1 MSDINTPQSPAPP
14 AAVPS
19 PWTKKLQISAG
30 VAILAVIA
38 IIVAARVITYG
49 DLPGCDSRNAKDALS
64 DIFKRGKL
72 DFSRYIEVKTLKKT
86 DTEITC
92 FASLAKSAGG
102 SAEFDYRIY
111 SEDKVIKVQ
120 ITRGED
126 KP

>member
-1 MSDINTPQSPAPP
+1 MSDINTPQTPAPP
-14 AAVPS
+14 AAGSS
-19 PWTKKLQISAG
+19 PWARKLQIAAG

-38 IIVAARVITYG
+38 II
-49 DLPGCDSRNAKDALS
+49 
-64 DIFKRGKL
+64 KRGKL
-72 DFSRYIEVKTLKKT
+72 DFSRYIEIKTLKKT

-111 SEDKVIKVQ
+111 TEDKTTKVQ